1 MGGDT
6 GEATVQGSKD
16 RENKF
21 ISRNVWRKRKGIHSK
36 EEIDWY
42 TILIDTQ
49 YYTVVEELSH
59 QIRKYS

>member
-49 YYTVVEELSH
+49 YYTVIEE
-59 QIRKYS
+59 